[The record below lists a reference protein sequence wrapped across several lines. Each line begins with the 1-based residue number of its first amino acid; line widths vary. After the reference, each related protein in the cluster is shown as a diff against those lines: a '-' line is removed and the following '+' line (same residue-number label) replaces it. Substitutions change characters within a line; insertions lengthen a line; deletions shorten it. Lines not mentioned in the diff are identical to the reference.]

1 MTPLILMQI
10 ANSDIGVSDIDNFSQ
25 NQKQNKKDKNS
36 FFKLRNRV
44 MIINIF

>member
-25 NQKQNKKDKNS
+25 IQKEKKKNS